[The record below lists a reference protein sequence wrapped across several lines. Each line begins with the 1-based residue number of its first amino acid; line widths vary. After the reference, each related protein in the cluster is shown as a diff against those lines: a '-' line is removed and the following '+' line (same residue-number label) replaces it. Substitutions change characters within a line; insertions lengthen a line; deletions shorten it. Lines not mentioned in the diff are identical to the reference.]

1 VKNLS
6 DSPPPAASL
15 PRRFAA
21 GLRRNAAALVI
32 AAGFAAVVG
41 STGFVSY
48 THICALF
55 LEAHQ
60 SWKTA
65 HLTPV
70 YIDGQIVIGSAF
82 YMVVAGRAR
91 WWGMIGVV
99 PGLLESLYANWESG
113 IVHGRTDA
121 ALATIAA
128 QAFAVSSFLFERWIN
143 AQVRWGTIPWPATAP
158 DPQADDASVTP
169 GGIIPEVPHHASPDV
184 ALQAFLDSAPDPVLA
199 MVMNVSRNKIRALR
213 DRSAAAGEAEDEPGA
228 PPFTDV
234 PRLPRLA
241 ELAEANGS
249 GPHA

>member
-1 VKNLS
+1 VNDT

-15 PRRFAA
+15 PAW
-21 GLRRNAAALVI
+21 LRRNAAALVI

-91 WWGMIGVV
+91 WWGMIGVI

-128 QAFAVSSFLFERWIN
+128 QAFAVSSFLFERWLN
-143 AQVRWGTIPWPATAP
+143 AQVRWGTIPWPATAAN
-158 DPQADDASVTP
+158 PQADDAPATP
-169 GGIIPEVPHHASPDV
+169 GGIIPEVPRQLTPDL
-184 ALQAFLDSAPDPVLA
+184 ALQALLGSETDQMLA
-199 MVMNVSRNKIRALR
+199 LLLGLSRNKVRSWR
-213 DRSAAAGEAEDEPGA
+213 DRLDTAGHAEDEPGA
-228 PPFTDV
+228 P
-234 PRLPRLA
+234 LA
-241 ELAEANGS
+241 YTHANGS
-249 GPHA
+249 GPGA